1 MNVFPKKPSSVPQLT
16 INRLTLLD
24 ICRSRRARAEQ
35 RSLWEV
41 NQIPSPLTLIH
52 FFFFF
57 FLATPYGMWEL
68 RSPSRDQTRTAH
80 FGRWSL
86 NCQERPNTH
95 YISQASRAMLL
106 KVSPSPFISCVCF
119 SLCYIVSGINPKYC
133 CCWGGCYSHK

>member
-52 FFFFF
+52 FLFF
-57 FLATPYGMWEL
+57 FLATPYGMWEF
-68 RSPSRDQTRTAH
+68 RSPSRDQTCTPTLEGGVLTA
-80 FGRWSL
+80 RKDPVL
-86 NCQERPNTH
+86 
-95 YISQASRAMLL
+95 ISQASRAMLL
-106 KVSPSPFISCVCF
+106 KVSPFPFISCVCF
-119 SLCYIVSGINPKYC
+119 SLCYIVSGMNPKYC